1 MMDEQVFLADNG
13 VEVKYKHKHSK
24 YDFKH
29 LIIVFSG
36 FLKTT
41 PGNYDFVNALNDC
54 PCNVIWISDNFE
66 GMYSYYLA
74 NDMDFK
80 IEIAIT
86 EFINKIIYNNELTLK
101 DVTVTGFSKGGSAAL
116 YYGIKLNIS
125 NIVVTVPQIYIGTY
139 LDSNWKLTARN
150 IMGVDYNKTK
160 IHYFNNLIPNLL
172 KKDFDINKNIYLLTS
187 EEDEQ
192 YEEHIV
198 PNLNELSKYN
208 NFNLIKTY
216 SLFVR
221 QHNQVTAHH
230 TAILLSIYYALA
242 SEAIPRFNHGQ
253 VNFFGSQPVAMK
265 KPSLQPYIDLRKI
278 RTIDNLLFIE
288 GVALIRGLDV
298 ENYSDIDYKL
308 IFKGIKNYT
317 KNLAKDNRPE
327 LTKEFFKNELVIY
340 DKCYF
345 TTFQYKGMDISEID
359 IGSYE
364 LLIGIKVKGNEFTI
378 PLVSNKEIEYKNSNI
393 NFISDDKNN
402 NFELI

>member
-1 MMDEQVFLADNG
+1 MQEQIFEASNG
-13 VEVKYKHKHSK
+13 ILVKYKHKPRK

-41 PGNYDFVNALNDC
+41 PGNYDFENALNDC
-54 PCNVIWISDNFE
+54 PCDVIWISDDFE

-86 EFINKIIYNNELTLK
+86 ELINRMMHSNELTLK

-139 LDSNWKLTARN
+139 LDSNWKLTAKH
-150 IMGVDYNKTK
+150 IMGLDYNKTK

-172 KKDFDINKNIYLLTS
+172 KKDFDRNKNVYLLTS
-187 EEDEQ
+187 EADEQ

-198 PNLNELSKYN
+198 PNLNELSKYS

-221 QHNQVTAHH
+221 QHNHVTSHH

-242 SEAIPRFNHGQ
+242 SESTPRFNHGQ
-253 VNFFGSQPVAMK
+253 VNFFGSQPVAME

-278 RTIDNLLFIE
+278 LIIDNLLFIE
-288 GVALIRGLDV
+288 GIALIRGLDV

-308 IFKGIKNYT
+308 IFSGIKNYT
-317 KNLAKDNRPE
+317 KNLAKDNRPG
-327 LTKEFFKNELVIY
+327 LTKEFFKNELIIY

-364 LLIGIKVKGNEFTI
+364 LFIRIKVKGNEFTI
-378 PLVSNKEIEYKNSNI
+378 PLVSNKKIEYKTSNSR
-393 NFISDDKNN
+393 FISDDKANI
-402 NFELI
+402 FELI